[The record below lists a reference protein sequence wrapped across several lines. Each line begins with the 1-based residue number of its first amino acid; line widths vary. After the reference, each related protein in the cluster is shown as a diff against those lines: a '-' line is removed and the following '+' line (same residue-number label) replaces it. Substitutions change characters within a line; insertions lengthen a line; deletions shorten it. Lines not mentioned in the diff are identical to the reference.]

1 MFSGDVRVGDKTK
14 NTFNEDVNPEEGSGD
29 SKKKSISNFVDD
41 MSNMLAGVNVS
52 VNTSNLSSGGKKKAT
67 QNCSSKSVK
76 KKRGFGMGAQLFSH
90 LDKLVDSV
98 STRSDCTVGFMD
110 RKWCN
115 IQEVMAEFHSINEV
129 VLGSEFY

>member
-1 MFSGDVRVGDKTK
+1 
-14 NTFNEDVNPEEGSGD
+14 
-29 SKKKSISNFVDD
+29 
-41 MSNMLAGVNVS
+41 
-52 VNTSNLSSGGKKKAT
+52 
-67 QNCSSKSVK
+67 
-76 KKRGFGMGAQLFSH
+76 MGAQLFSQ